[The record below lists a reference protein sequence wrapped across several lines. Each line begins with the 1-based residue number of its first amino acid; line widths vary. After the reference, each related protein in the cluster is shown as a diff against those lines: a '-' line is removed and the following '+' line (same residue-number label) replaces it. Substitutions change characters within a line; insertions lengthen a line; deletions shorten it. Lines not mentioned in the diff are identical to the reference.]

1 MSVAQQPS
9 AAQLRQQR
17 MSSINRTNSGDS
29 VLKAQ
34 KLIDTAERTPAKKV
48 TEPGFKKQS
57 EFATNEAQA
66 LRNTREAL
74 GARQAEEI
82 SDQLRQEQQSQQ
94 ETGVHTVAP
103 GDTLWAIAR
112 ANGVPLQALIEANPQ
127 IQNPDLIFPG
137 QRVNIPAGGTPP
149 STGAE
154 PPTAG
159 AEPPATGDAPP
170 TTGDVDGTTGVDA
183 IGPDSTLN
191 ERAQAAMRYFESQ
204 GWSKEQAAGIV
215 ANLIYESGG
224 QLNHRQ
230 QQFGGGPGFGLAQW
244 EGPRQ
249 ADFKRVMGVDI
260 RESTF
265 EQQLAFV
272 QWELTN
278 TESRAGN
285 ALRGAT
291 TAADAANIFLRQ
303 FERPRNPDASQ
314 AERTRL
320 ANKLFNGE
328 TI

>member
-1 MSVAQQPS
+1 MST
-9 AAQLRQQR
+9 
-17 MSSINRTNSGDS
+17 IKRTNSSDS
-29 VLKAQ
+29 IIKAQ
-34 KLIDTAERTPAKKV
+34 KQLENVERLKSKV
-48 TEPGFKKQS
+48 TEPGFKQNSQFARDESQS
-57 EFATNEAQA
+57 
-66 LRNTREAL
+66 LRNAQEAL
-74 GARQAEEI
+74 GARRSDEVSEQLQADQQAAQEEN
-82 SDQLRQEQQSQQ
+82 
-94 ETGVHTVAP
+94 VHTVVP

-112 ANGVPLQALIEANPQ
+112 ANGVPLQQLIEANPQ

-137 QRVNIPAGGTPP
+137 QRINIPGGGTRPP
-149 STGAE
+149 STDTQTPPTEGAE

-159 AEPPATGDAPP
+159 AEPPTAGADEPP
-170 TTGDVDGTTGVDA
+170 TTGDVTGVDA
-183 IGPDSTLN
+183 IGPNSTLN

-272 QWELTN
+272 QWELNN

-285 ALRGAT
+285 SLRGAGS
-291 TAADAANIFLRQ
+291 AADAANIFLRQ
-303 FERPRNPDASQ
+303 FERPRDPNASQ

-320 ANKLFNGE
+320 AEKLFSGQA
-328 TI
+328 I

>member
-1 MSVAQQPS
+1 MSTIS
-9 AAQLRQQR
+9 
-17 MSSINRTNSGDS
+17 RTNHSDQIARAQTLNRQADSLPAKVDKQTGFERESQFSGD
-29 VLKAQ
+29 
-34 KLIDTAERTPAKKV
+34 
-48 TEPGFKKQS
+48 
-57 EFATNEAQA
+57 EAQT

-74 GARQAEEI
+74 GAAREEEVR
-82 SDQLRQEQQSQQ
+82 DQLQQEQQV
-94 ETGVHTVAP
+94 EPEAGVHTVVP

-112 ANGVPLQALIEANPQ
+112 ANGVPLQQLIDANPQ

-137 QRVNIPAGGTPP
+137 QRVNVPGAPSSGAEPP
-149 STGAE
+149 SEGAE
-154 PPTAG
+154 PPTEG
-159 AEPPATGDAPP
+159 AAPP
-170 TTGDVDGTTGVDA
+170 SEGAGVDGTTGVDA
-183 IGPDSTLN
+183 IGPNAGLN

-230 QQFGGGPGFGLAQW
+230 AQFGGGPGFGLAQW

-272 QWELTN
+272 QWELNN
-278 TESRAGN
+278 TESAAGN
-285 ALRGAT
+285 ALRGAG
-291 TAADAANIFLRQ
+291 TAAQAADVFLRR
-303 FERPRNPDASQ
+303 FERPRDPDASE

-320 ANKLFNGE
+320 ANRLFNGE
-328 TI
+328 SL

>member
-1 MSVAQQPS
+1 MSTIKRTGNDS
-9 AAQLRQQR
+9 AVRPTTKL
-17 MSSINRTNSGDS
+17 SGNDTTPTK
-29 VLKAQ
+29 KA
-34 KLIDTAERTPAKKV
+34 AEA
-48 TEPGFKKQS
+48 GFKQKS
-57 EFATNEAQA
+57 EFSRDEAQVR
-66 LRNTREAL
+66 RNTGEMLGVTQPEAV
-74 GARQAEEI
+74 Q
-82 SDQLRQEQQSQQ
+82 DQLESDAATEQT
-94 ETGVHTVAP
+94 EGVHNVVP

-137 QRVNIPAGGTPP
+137 QRVTIPAGGSRPT
-149 STGAE
+149 E

-159 AEPPATGDAPP
+159 AEPPTTGAEPP
-170 TTGDVDGTTGVDA
+170 TAGVDGTTGVDA
-183 IGPDSTLN
+183 IGADATLN

-204 GWSKEQAAGIV
+204 GWTKEQAAGIV

-230 QQFGGGPGFGLAQW
+230 AQFGGGPGYGLAQW
-244 EGPRQ
+244 ENPRQ

-278 TESRAGN
+278 TESSAGN
-285 ALRGAT
+285 ALRGAG
-291 TAADAANIFLRQ
+291 TAAQAADIFLRR
-303 FERPRNPDASQ
+303 FERPRDPDASE

-320 ANKLFNGE
+320 ANKLFSGQS
-328 TI
+328 I

>member
-1 MSVAQQPS
+1 MSTIKRTNTDS
-9 AAQLRQQR
+9 TLRQIRQ
-17 MSSINRTNSGDS
+17 S
-29 VLKAQ
+29 
-34 KLIDTAERTPAKKV
+34 DTATQATVKATETGHTQRSAFARDEARSVRNRQEVLGERRADDV
-48 TEPGFKKQS
+48 T
-57 EFATNEAQA
+57 N
-66 LRNTREAL
+66 
-74 GARQAEEI
+74 
-82 SDQLRQEQQSQQ
+82 QLQQEQQH
-94 ETGVHTVAP
+94 EAEAGVHTVVP

-112 ANGVPLQALIEANPQ
+112 ANGVPLQQLIEANPH

-137 QRVNIPAGGTPP
+137 QRINIPAGGTPP
-149 STGAE
+149 TTGAEPPTTGAE

-159 AEPPATGDAPP
+159 AEPP

-183 IGPDSTLN
+183 IGPNSTLN

-272 QWELTN
+272 QWELQN
-278 TESRAGN
+278 TESRAGTS
-285 ALRGAT
+285 LRGAT

-303 FERPRNPDASQ
+303 FERPRDPNASQ

-320 ANKLFNGE
+320 ANQLFSGAS
-328 TI
+328 I

>member
-1 MSVAQQPS
+1 MST
-9 AAQLRQQR
+9 
-17 MSSINRTNSGDS
+17 INRTNSGDS
-29 VLKAQ
+29 ILRAQ
-34 KLIDTAERTPAKKV
+34 RQIETTDRARTRVPETGFERNS
-48 TEPGFKKQS
+48 Q
-57 EFATNEAQA
+57 FARDEGRE
-66 LRNTREAL
+66 LRNRQEIL
-74 GARQAEEI
+74 GARRSDEVSEQLQAE
-82 SDQLRQEQQSQQ
+82 QQAPQEDN
-94 ETGVHTVAP
+94 VHTVVP

-112 ANGVPLQALIEANPQ
+112 ANGVPLQQLIEANPQ

-137 QRVNIPAGGTPP
+137 QRINIPAGGTRPP
-149 STGAE
+149 SGDTQPPPTAGAE

-159 AEPPATGDAPP
+159 AEPPAEGAGEVTGA
-170 TTGDVDGTTGVDA
+170 DA
-183 IGPDSTLN
+183 IGPNSTLN

-204 GWSKEQAAGIV
+204 GWTKEQAAGIV

-230 QQFGGGPGFGLAQW
+230 AQIGGGPGYGLAQW
-244 EGPRQ
+244 ENPRQ
-249 ADFKRVMGVDI
+249 ADFRRVMGVDI

-291 TAADAANIFLRQ
+291 TAADAANVFLRQ
-303 FERPRNPDASQ
+303 FERPRDPDASQ

-320 ANKLFNGE
+320 AQRLFSGQS
-328 TI
+328 I

>member
-1 MSVAQQPS
+1 MST
-9 AAQLRQQR
+9 
-17 MSSINRTNSGDS
+17 INRTNSSDS
-29 VLKAQ
+29 ILKAQ
-34 KLIDTAERTPAKKV
+34 KQLENVERVKSKV
-48 TEPGFKKQS
+48 TEPGFKQS
-57 EFATNEAQA
+57 SQFSRDEARSM
-66 LRNTREAL
+66 RNTQEAL
-74 GARQAEEI
+74 GARRSEEI
-82 SDQLRQEQQSQQ
+82 SEQLQADQQAAQE
-94 ETGVHTVAP
+94 ENVHTVVP

-112 ANGVPLQALIEANPQ
+112 ANGVPLQQLIEANPQ

-137 QRVNIPAGGTPP
+137 QRINIPAGGTRPP
-149 STGAE
+149 STGDTQQPPSAGAE

-159 AEPPATGDAPP
+159 ADAPP
-170 TTGDVDGTTGVDA
+170 STGDVTGVDA
-183 IGPDSTLN
+183 IGPNSTLN

-272 QWELTN
+272 QWELQN

-285 ALRGAT
+285 SLRGAT

-303 FERPRNPDASQ
+303 FERPRDPNASQ

-320 ANKLFNGE
+320 AERLFSGQA
-328 TI
+328 I